1 MRQFRISTLYLIT
14 FLFTLTAFSQE
25 QSNINDIGLRQN
37 QFGGTLSGRIVDQK
51 SGEDIIGANI
61 FIIDTK
67 LGASTDIDGKFLI
80 KKIPEGVYTV
90 RISYLGYETK
100 NISNVIISPD
110 ESISL
115 NIGMGED
122 QGIQQQEVVISA
134 SAIKSGEGA
143 ILAERRKAASI
154 GDGISSEQ
162 MKKAPDA
169 TSGDALKRVT
179 GVSIVD
185 NKFVFVRGVTDRYN
199 QTTLNGA
206 SVTSTSVDKKSFSF
220 DMLPSNLLENMNVT
234 KTATPDLPG
243 DFTGGLVQLNTL
255 DFPESRLMKLV
266 YSGSYNSMTTY
277 KNFQRSQG
285 GNQDWI
291 GTDDGIRELPNGAHN
306 GSLAQIL
313 PNTWS
318 HRNSKAPMN
327 QSLSISIGDRFDIGE
342 DQIGIIAALS
352 YRNNYQRTE
361 FNIHDYSGGFETR
374 DLRGTSDRYSILW
387 GGILD
392 VNYKFANEH
401 KISFKNNY
409 NRSAEDKSAESYGQN
424 FRDDQYVRVYQTE
437 WEQRGMYS
445 GQLAGEHQLSDMF
458 DVHADWLAFYST
470 ADTKQPDRKKLEYTL
485 SRGYPES
492 DPFAAEPGERAWAS
506 LLDNSGGFKMNF
518 ALPIDNAKI
527 KWGASYEEKKRS
539 YGIRYYQIQLESNP
553 SPASYAYV
561 YYAPDSIYQKENFGP
576 GKFTMNEVSKPS
588 DKYSAEQVLFA
599 YYAMSDL
606 PFAIDGLNFRFVGGA
621 RIENSVQNVFTSQG
635 RTSAD
640 PFTAT
645 INKADILPSANLTY
659 LITES
664 QNLRFAYSQTV
675 NRPEFRELANVY
687 FYDFDRYEYVY
698 GNPNLQRAL
707 AHNYDIRYEY
717 FPEASDLFAVSYFRK
732 SIKNAI
738 EEKRTTFGAFPERTW
753 VNADN
758 AKNFGWEFEM
768 RKNLR
773 FISPSLEHIQIIAN
787 YTRIFS
793 TVPFRT
799 EIGNSTESI
808 IYEQTRPMQGQ
819 SPYMVNVSLFFTEP
833 GWGTSINVLFN
844 EYGSR
849 IDAISDVRT
858 GDGDIYEHK
867 RGTFD
872 LSFTQSLALL
882 IHGLEAK
889 YAVKNLTSR
898 DVLYTQDGLEYRRNK
913 IGATHSL
920 QLSFNF

>member
-1 MRQFRISTLYLIT
+1 MLLLLIHTGFPQGQSTSDNVRQK
-14 FLFTLTAFSQE
+14 QD
-25 QSNINDIGLRQN
+25 QP
-37 QFGGTLSGRIVDQK
+37 GGTLTGKIVDQT
-51 SGEDIIGANI
+51 SGEEIIGANI
-61 FIIDTK
+61 FITGTK
-67 LGASTDIDGKFLI
+67 LGASTDIDGKFNI
-80 KKIPEGVYTV
+80 KQIPEGDYSV
-90 RISYLGYETK
+90 RISFLGYETK
-100 NISNVIISPD
+100 NISNVIITTGAEIPLNVSIA
-110 ESISL
+110 ES
-115 NIGMGED
+115 

-134 SAIKSGEGA
+134 STIRSGEGA
-143 ILAERRKAASI
+143 ILAERKKAASI

-185 NKFVFVRGVTDRYN
+185 NKFVYVRGVTDRYN

-234 KTATPDLPG
+234 KTASPDLPG

-266 YSGSYNSMTTY
+266 YSGSYNSLTTY

-285 GNQDWI
+285 GNLDWT
-291 GTDDGIRELPNGAHN
+291 GTDDGIRGLPAGLHNGA
-306 GSLAQIL
+306 LAQTL

-318 HRNSKAPMN
+318 HRNAKAPMN
-327 QSLSISIGDRFDIGE
+327 QSVSISIGDRFDVDE

-352 YRNNYQRTE
+352 YRNNFQRTE
-361 FNIHDYSGGFETR
+361 FIIHDYSGGVETR

-392 VNYKFANEH
+392 LSYKFAHEH

-409 NRSAEDKSAESYGQN
+409 NRSAEDKSGESYGN
-424 FRDDQYVRVYQTE
+424 NYRDDQYVRAYQTE

-445 GQLAGEHQLSDMF
+445 GQFAGEHHLTDLLDIHS
-458 DVHADWLAFYST
+458 DWLAFYSS

-485 SRGYPES
+485 SRGYPDT
-492 DPFAAEPGERAWAS
+492 DPFAAEPGERSWAS
-506 LLDNSGGFKMNF
+506 LSDNSRGFKANF
-518 ALPIDNAKI
+518 SLPIDYAKT
-527 KWGASYEEKKRS
+527 KWGASYESKKRS

-553 SPASYAYV
+553 APGSYGYV
-561 YYAPDSIYQKENFGP
+561 YFAPDSIYRKENFGA

-588 DKYSAEQVLFA
+588 DKYDAEQGLLA
-599 YYAMSDL
+599 YYAMTDI
-606 PFAIDGLNFRFVGGA
+606 PFSIDDFSFRFVGGV
-621 RIENSVQNVFTSQG
+621 RIENSKQNVFTSQG

-645 INKADILPSANLTY
+645 IKKTDVLPSANFTY
-659 LITES
+659 LITGT
-664 QNLRFAYSQTV
+664 QNLRLAFSQTV

-707 AHNYDIRYEY
+707 AHNYDIRYEF

-758 AKNFGWEFEM
+758 AKNYGWEFEL

-773 FISPSLEHIQIIAN
+773 FIASSLEHFQVIAN

-808 IYEQTRPMQGQ
+808 IFEQTRPMQGQ
-819 SPYMVNVSLFFTEP
+819 SPYMANISLFFTEP
-833 GWGTSINVLFN
+833 DWGTSVNILFN

-872 LSFTQSLALL
+872 LSFTQSLASLMY
-882 IHGLEAK
+882 GLEAK

-920 QLSFNF
+920 QISFNF